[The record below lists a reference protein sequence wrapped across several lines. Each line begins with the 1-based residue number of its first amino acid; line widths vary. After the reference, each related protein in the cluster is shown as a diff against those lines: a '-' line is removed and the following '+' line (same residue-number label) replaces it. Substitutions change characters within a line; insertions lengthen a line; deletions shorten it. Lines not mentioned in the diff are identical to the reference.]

1 MKKICFSDVERL
13 LQDAASL
20 LAIISFLNKL
30 VNEIAG
36 WCNF

>member
-1 MKKICFSDVERL
+1 MKKIHFSDVERL

-20 LAIISFLNKL
+20 LAIITFVYKL
-30 VNEIAG
+30 AFVIAG

>member
-1 MKKICFSDVERL
+1 MKKVCFSDVERL

-20 LAIISFLNKL
+20 LAIVSFIYKVALT
-30 VNEIAG
+30 VAR